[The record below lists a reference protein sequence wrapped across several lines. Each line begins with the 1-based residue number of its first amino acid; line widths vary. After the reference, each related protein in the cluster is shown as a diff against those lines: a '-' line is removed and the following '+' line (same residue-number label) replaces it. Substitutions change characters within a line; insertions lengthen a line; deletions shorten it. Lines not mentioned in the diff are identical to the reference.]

1 MYREKVLQMR
11 KKHQVTLSAII
22 ATLTLFVVYAAT
34 TMMRTELGWWSN
46 PYVVMINNMS
56 AWGLAGII
64 SGVIF
69 WGFVAKM
76 LKKRG

>member
-1 MYREKVLQMR
+1 M
-11 KKHQVTLSAII
+11 KKQHQVTLCAVI
-22 ATLTLFVVYAAT
+22 TTVTLFVIYAIT
-34 TMMRTELGWWSN
+34 TIMRTELGWWAN
-46 PYVVMINNMS
+46 PYVVMINNMT

-76 LKKRG
+76 LKKR